1 MNSATPRAPSAKIE
15 DMSAHNAELARQGF
29 AAVLRGDLD
38 EISELLD
45 PGVQWHG
52 GDPDAPGAC
61 HSRNEALAFMRRAAR
76 RRPMGELVDVVDAGD
91 RVVVIIRPK
100 GKGSEPVANV
110 STFRDGKVVE
120 MVHYADVQ
128 QALAEARGE

>member
-1 MNSATPRAPSAKIE
+1 
-15 DMSAHNAELARQGF
+15 MSTHNAELARQGF

-38 EISELLD
+38 EIGELLD
-45 PGVQWHG
+45 PDVQWHG

-61 HSRNEALAFMRRAAR
+61 HTRNEALAFMRRAAR
-76 RRPMGELVDVVDAGD
+76 RRPLGELVDVIDAGEK
-91 RVVVIIRPK
+91 VVVIIRPK
-100 GKGSEPVANV
+100 GKDSEPVANV

-120 MVHYADVQ
+120 MVHYADVD